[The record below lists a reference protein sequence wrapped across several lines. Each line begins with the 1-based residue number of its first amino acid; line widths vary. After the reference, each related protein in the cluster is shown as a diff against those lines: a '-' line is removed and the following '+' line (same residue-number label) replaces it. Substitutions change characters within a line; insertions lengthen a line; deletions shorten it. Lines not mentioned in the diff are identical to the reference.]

1 MAKFG
6 NPFGEGNEVFITQT
20 LHGTSNTAIDC
31 YGAKYKANLPVY
43 AIADGKILG
52 RSSGSGSY
60 CYQSVDGTDIKIWY
74 VHTYNWLATGTTVKK
89 GQKICEIAPNSVN
102 GGYPEHL
109 HLGLTPKG
117 KYYIMN
123 YFDRSIPFRTA
134 YSDIFAS
141 WFAKSGDIDWRHFQ
155 DLSYNGSTMSFKKG
169 DKIIFAGVQ
178 NIRKGSGTSY
188 AVTGSSKVGQV
199 TSIEDG
205 PREADNYTWYDIVGG
220 DWVADV
226 GKFEIYTAPP
236 EPPVEPDCSEYKERI
251 QLLEKENETLRLAV
265 KSLQKQIEGLQ
276 AELSISNEEIEQ
288 LRKDIQ
294 IWEDKYTTLRIE
306 KNRIENEKNDAVK
319 ELNECKNKQGIIKEF
334 IEWIGKVF
342 GKNND

>member
-6 NPFGEGNEVFITQT
+6 NPLGGSKQVWLTQT
-20 LHGTSNTAIDC
+20 YHGSSNTAIDL
-31 YGAKYKANLPVY
+31 YGYRYEANMPVY
-43 AIADGKILG
+43 ALADGKILG
-52 RSSGSGSY
+52 RSMGGGSY
-60 CYQSVDGTDIKIWY
+60 CYQSVTGTDIKIWY
-74 VHTYNWLATGTTVKK
+74 VHTHNWLATGTTVKK
-89 GQKICEIAPNSVN
+89 GQKICEIAPKSKT
-102 GGYPEHL
+102 GYAEHL

-117 KYYIMN
+117 KYYIMD
-123 YFDRSIPFRTA
+123 YFDRGIPFRTKYA
-134 YSDIFAS
+134 DIKAS
-141 WFAKSGDIDWRHFQ
+141 WFKSDGTLDWSKFK
-155 DLSYNGSTMSFKKG
+155 DLSYINNPMFKKG
-169 DKIIFAGVQ
+169 DKIIFTDVQ
-178 NIRKGSGTSY
+178 NIRKGSGTNY
-188 AVTGSSKVGQV
+188 EVTAQSKAGQI

-306 KNRIENEKNDAVK
+306 KNRIENEKNDAIK